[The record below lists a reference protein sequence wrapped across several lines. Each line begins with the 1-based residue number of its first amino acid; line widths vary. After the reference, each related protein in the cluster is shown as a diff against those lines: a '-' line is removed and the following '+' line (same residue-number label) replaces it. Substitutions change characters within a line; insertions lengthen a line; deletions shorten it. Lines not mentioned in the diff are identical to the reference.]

1 MIQRERIADNVYSF
15 QSEVYAQVTAGA
27 IVGPSWAVLI
37 DTLAIPEETLA
48 IRDLLEQE
56 LNVPVRYIINTHSHA
71 DHAWGNCFFPGSTII
86 AHPLCRQALE
96 EHGKASLEDVKRSN
110 QAFRNVKIVLPQ
122 VTFDDGELNLRVG
135 KKTLTLFSLP
145 GHSPDNLAILVEED
159 RVLFAGDV
167 AMPLPYIV
175 DGNVDDMTASLKRIS
190 KMGLENIVQGHGDI
204 VLRGE
209 IDNFVK
215 ENLAYISNIRKV
227 VRKASRRKYP
237 QEILDEATV
246 ESCGKSRV
254 LIGGLAA
261 ELHRRN
267 LRALYRQMIGELP
280 DSPPEDEEYEGEDDY
295 EEYEDE

>member
-1 MIQRERIADNVYSF
+1 
-15 QSEVYAQVTAGA
+15 
-27 IVGPSWAVLI
+27 
-37 DTLAIPEETLA
+37 
-48 IRDLLEQE
+48 
-56 LNVPVRYIINTHSHA
+56 
-71 DHAWGNCFFPGSTII
+71 
-86 AHPLCRQALE
+86 
-96 EHGKASLEDVKRSN
+96 
-110 QAFRNVKIVLPQ
+110 
-122 VTFDDGELNLRVG
+122 
-135 KKTLTLFSLP
+135 
-145 GHSPDNLAILVEED
+145 
-159 RVLFAGDV
+159 
-167 AMPLPYIV
+167 MPLPYIV